1 MYMYIYILYIYI
13 IYIYIYIYIV
23 IYISYKLS
31 GRPVISNCGTPTEK
45 VSGFLDR
52 HLQPI
57 MKQGESYIRDTRD
70 FLAKVKAS
78 GEVAKEA
85 ILVTADVVGLIPTSH
100 IVKVWASLKNNM
112 KIILIKKY
120 LQKI

>member
-1 MYMYIYILYIYI
+1 MYI
-13 IYIYIYIYIV
+13 IYIYIYIYCLY
-23 IYISYKLS
+23 IYIFIYIYVLYKLS

-52 HLQPI
+52 HLQLI
-57 MKQGESYIRDTRD
+57 MKQGESYIRDTGD
-70 FLAKVKAS
+70 FLAKVKAA

-85 ILVTADVVGLIPTSH
+85 ILVTADVVELIPPSH
-100 IVKVWASLKNNM
+100 IVKVWTSLKNNM

>member
-13 IYIYIYIYIV
+13 IYIYIY

-57 MKQGESYIRDTRD
+57 MKQGESYIRDTGD
-70 FLAKVKAS
+70 FLAKVKTS

-85 ILVTADVVGLIPTSH
+85 ILVTADVVGLIPTLH
-100 IVKVWASLKNNM
+100 IVKVWTSLKNNM